1 MIDVKSLPKEDSDE
15 PNNYL
20 SDEPINLDSNQFA
33 IHKVISE
40 AIYSE
45 IFRKHPSSNH
55 RIALIGDWGTGKS
68 TIISFLENQIYITQ
82 NTVCYFSYDLWSHSG
97 DFLRR
102 NFLKELYLCI
112 DNKLGINQKN
122 DQRWINLKSR
132 IFSSSN
138 TTLSIE
144 KNDFS
149 PFFSIVTLLC
159 LSYATFSCI
168 LNAIGALPCCSD
180 YLRQFIPLTTLLLT
194 LIAVTHFYFICIKND
209 SIGSDFI
216 DNIIHSLVSSA
227 TSKPD
232 VKTTKVTQSDFLG
245 SISYEQYLIELL
257 ELSKTFLGNSFK
269 LIVVLD
275 NLDRLSEQNINDA
288 WNSIQIFANQMD
300 RHSNKRIESWLIL
313 PISNKTIKSI
323 DSDQDY
329 IDGKLSKL
337 FTIRYEIL
345 VPIRSEWK
353 SSILDN
359 ISKAFPNAEPQT
371 SQYLFS
377 VLNSINLVSSS
388 RRPRENKL
396 LINEIVSLSRLHP
409 KLSLESI
416 AVYLWHKFNYEN
428 ICNDKPKTFAE
439 YIAIVINE
447 NTIFESLLTP
457 PENSF
462 KNEDLLMITF
472 GLSNE
477 KQVEEAMLFT
487 LLFNDEWVKNLDI
500 NYQLSIMPAFFESLI
515 NVMNSD
521 FSFEKYDNEKFI
533 TLINRIFIPELDVPD
548 NESIRNNLAQIFL
561 NYLANYNW
569 SLIQNGG
576 SAAGSILKRNL
587 SSKSI
592 SISLEKVQIDLHGF
606 DDEISPY
613 KKLQLETQILEIN
626 SFVELLDCNVFDLK
640 ECIPVL
646 FTTKAALFEFFST
659 IADLKIC
666 DNVLQLFNFPHDS
679 DFSDR
684 IQLGR
689 MLIEKTPS
697 TNNIKI
703 LKKIGRSSILNPI
716 FPVNEKNFYPKL
728 YKDYSINNK
737 TELTTLFMELWI
749 ICNLNKL
756 DVNNYLSEN
765 LTVSFDYMLDD
776 NNPYHLASAIAYHI
790 QPLLEV
796 NREHSTLNLD
806 DFDQELLE
814 KAICF
819 YLFGQEDFYIEE
831 KTDPLNLRFESIFSP
846 SITGEQPSEIS
857 NGCAEI
863 ILNKKELLQ
872 HAPIVNLYTWLKNKS
887 IQEIEFFSE
896 NISKAFEPEQIAD
909 NQFNLKLSPI
919 YNNYIDRNALDLE
932 WIKKGVELVDE
943 KIWKIELFLS
953 DTASS
958 ITTLVASLHSSNI
971 DLSNLENAFNSL
983 AANSDDNSW
992 CIYIKR
998 LHEMGILFSLSEPTK
1013 RNISNRMFDLFDLH
1027 KWKIS
1032 FAKLNDSLL
1041 KLNWIN
1047 YLTEDQLYHVMLE
1060 LIKSRTIRSSKWLYN
1075 ALYQSNNIGNIK
1087 IAVKK
1092 YSKPLKENLKKVV
1105 NSDPKDLSHYNKLI
1119 YDLLFG

>member
-1 MIDVKSLPKEDSDE
+1 MIDVESLPKENPGE

-20 SDEPINLDSNQFA
+20 SDEPINQDSNQFA
-33 IHKVISE
+33 IHKVISD

-68 TIISFLENQIYITQ
+68 TIVSFLANKIDINQ
-82 NTVCYFSYDLWSHSG
+82 NSVCYFSYDLWSHSG
-97 DFLRR
+97 DLLRR

-112 DNKLGINQKN
+112 DNKLDINQKN

-209 SIGSDFI
+209 SIGPDFI

-300 RHSNKRIESWLIL
+300 RYSNERIESWLIL

-337 FTIRYEIL
+337 FTIRYEIP

-428 ICNDKPKTFAE
+428 IFNDKPKTFAE

-462 KNEDLLMITF
+462 KNEDLLMIAF

-477 KQVEEAMLFT
+477 KQAEEAMLFT

-521 FSFEKYDNEKFI
+521 FSFEKYGNEKFI
-533 TLINRIFIPELDVPD
+533 TLINRIFIPKLDIPN

-561 NYLANYNW
+561 NYLAHYNW

-587 SSKSI
+587 SFKSI
-592 SISLEKVQIDLHGF
+592 SIALKKVQIDLQGF
-606 DDEISPY
+606 DDEIPPY
-613 KKLQLETQILEIN
+613 KKSQLETQILEIN
-626 SFVELLDCNVFDLK
+626 SFIELLDYNIFDQK

-646 FTTKAALFEFFST
+646 LTTKAALFEFFST

-666 DNVLQLFNFPHDS
+666 DNVLQLFIFPGDS
-679 DFSDR
+679 NLSTGILLR
-684 IQLGR
+684 E

-697 TNNIKI
+697 TNDIRI
-703 LKKIGRSSILNPI
+703 LKKIGSSSLLKPI
-716 FPVNEKNFYPKL
+716 TAVNEEKIYPLLCDNYLMNSMDLTSFY
-728 YKDYSINNK
+728 
-737 TELTTLFMELWI
+737 MELWT
-749 ICNLNKL
+749 ICNLNELKI
-756 DVNNYLSEN
+756 NNYLSKD
-765 LTVSFDYMLDD
+765 LTISFDHMLNDK
-776 NNPYHLASAIAYHI
+776 NPYHLSSAIAYHI

-831 KTDPLNLRFESIFSP
+831 KTDPLKLRFESIFSP

-887 IQEIEFFSE
+887 IQEIEIFSE
-896 NISKAFEPEQIAD
+896 NISKAFESEQIA
-909 NQFNLKLSPI
+909 NIQFDLKLSPI

-932 WIKKGVELVDE
+932 WIKSGVELVDE
-943 KIWKIELFLS
+943 KIWKTELFLS

-958 ITTLVASLHSSNI
+958 VTTLMASLQSSNI
-971 DLSNLENAFNSL
+971 NLPNLENAFNSL
-983 AANSDDNSW
+983 AANSDDSSW

-1013 RNISNRMFDLFDLH
+1013 RNLYNRMFNLFKSH
-1027 KWKIS
+1027 EWKVV
-1032 FAKLNDSLL
+1032 FAQLADSLL
-1041 KLNWIN
+1041 ELSWID
-1047 YLTEDQLYHVMLE
+1047 YLTEKQLFLVMLE
-1060 LIKSRTIRSSKWLYN
+1060 LIRSRTIRSSKWLYN
-1075 ALYQSNNIGNIK
+1075 ALYQSNNIDNIK

-1105 NSDPKDLSHYNKLI
+1105 ASDPKDLSHYNKSI
-1119 YDLLFG
+1119 YDLLFS

>member
-1 MIDVKSLPKEDSDE
+1 MKSLPKEDPGE

-33 IHKVISE
+33 IHKVISD

-45 IFRKHPSSNH
+45 IFSNHPSSNH

-68 TIISFLENQIYITQ
+68 TIISFLENKIYINQ
-82 NTVCYFSYDLWSHSG
+82 NSVCYFSYDLWSHSG
-97 DFLRR
+97 DLLRR

-112 DNKLGINQKN
+112 DNKLDINQKN
-122 DQRWINLKSR
+122 DQRWTDLKSR
-132 IFSSSN
+132 IFSSSD
-138 TTLSIE
+138 TILSIE

-149 PFFSIVTLLC
+149 PFFIIITLIC
-159 LSYATFSCI
+159 FSYATLSCI
-168 LNAIGALPCCSD
+168 LNAIGALPGFND
-180 YLRQFIPLTTLLLT
+180 YSRQFIPFITLFFT
-194 LIAVTHFYFICIKND
+194 SIAAIHYYFIYIK
-209 SIGSDFI
+209 SSSKPSDFKN
-216 DNIIHSLVSSA
+216 NIIHDLICSA
-227 TSKPD
+227 ANKPD
-232 VKTTKVTQSDFLG
+232 AKTTKVIQSDFLG

-275 NLDRLSEQNINDA
+275 NLDRLPEQNINDA

-337 FTIRYEIL
+337 FTIRYEIP

-428 ICNDKPKTFAE
+428 IFNDKPKTFAE
-439 YIAIVINE
+439 YVAIAINE

-457 PENSF
+457 PKNSF

-477 KQVEEAMLFT
+477 KQAEEAMLFT

-521 FSFEKYDNEKFI
+521 FSFEKYGNEKFI
-533 TLINRIFIPELDVPD
+533 TLINRIFIPKLDIPD
-548 NESIRNNLAQIFL
+548 NESIRNNLAQFFL
-561 NYLANYNW
+561 NYLAHYNW

-587 SSKSI
+587 SFKSI
-592 SISLEKVQIDLHGF
+592 SIALKKVQIDLQGF
-606 DDEISPY
+606 DDEIPPY
-613 KKLQLETQILEIN
+613 KKSQLETQILEIN
-626 SFVELLDCNVFDLK
+626 SFIELLDCNIFDLK

-646 FTTKAALFEFFST
+646 LTTKAALFEFFST

-666 DNVLQLFNFPHDS
+666 DNVLQLFNFPGDS
-679 DFSDR
+679 SLSTG
-684 IQLGR
+684 ILLGE

-703 LKKIGRSSILNPI
+703 LKKIGRSSILKPI
-716 FPVNEKNFYPKL
+716 FTVNGKTFYPEL
-728 YKDYSINNK
+728 DRECSINNNM
-737 TELTTLFMELWI
+737 ELTTLFMELWT
-749 ICNLNKL
+749 ICNLNEL

-776 NNPYHLASAIAYHI
+776 NNPYHLASAIAYNI
-790 QPLLEV
+790 QPFLKV
-796 NREHSTLNLD
+796 NREYSTLNLN
-806 DFDQELLE
+806 DFNKELLE

-819 YLFGQEDFYIEE
+819 YLFGQENFQITKET
-831 KTDPLNLRFESIFSP
+831 KPLQARFASIFSP
-846 SITGEQPSEIS
+846 SITYEQPSEIS
-857 NGCAEI
+857 DGCAEI

-872 HAPIVNLYTWLKNKS
+872 HVQPNCLYSWLENKS
-887 IQEIEFFSE
+887 IREIEFFSE
-896 NISKAFEPEQIAD
+896 NISKAFESEQMASI
-909 NQFNLKLSPI
+909 QFDLKLSPI

-932 WIKKGVELVDE
+932 WIKRGVELVDE

-958 ITTLVASLHSSNI
+958 ITTLLTSLQSSNI

-983 AANSDDNSW
+983 AANSDDSSW
-992 CIYIKR
+992 CTYIKR

-1047 YLTEDQLYHVMLE
+1047 YLTEDQLYYVMLE

-1075 ALYQSNNIGNIK
+1075 ALYQSNNIDNIK

-1092 YSKPLKENLKKVV
+1092 YSKPLKENLKKAV
-1105 NSDPKDLSHYNKLI
+1105 NSDPKDLSHYNKSI
-1119 YDLLFG
+1119 YDLLFS

>member
-1 MIDVKSLPKEDSDE
+1 MIDVKSLPKEEPDE

-20 SDEPINLDSNQFA
+20 SDEPVNLDSNQFA
-33 IHKVISE
+33 IHKIISE

-45 IFRKHPSSNH
+45 IFREHPSSNH

-68 TIISFLENQIYITQ
+68 TIISFLENQIYTNQ
-82 NTVCYFSYDLWSHSG
+82 NSVCYFSYDLWSHSG
-97 DFLRR
+97 DLLRR

-112 DNKLGINQKN
+112 DNKLDINQKN

-144 KNDFS
+144 RNDFS
-149 PFFSIVTLLC
+149 PFFSIITLLC
-159 LSYATFSCI
+159 FSYATFSCI

-194 LIAVTHFYFICIKND
+194 LIATYLYYIYIKNN
-209 SIGSDFI
+209 STSSDFI

-227 TSKPD
+227 TKNPD

-257 ELSKTFLGNSFK
+257 ELSKTFLGNNFK

-275 NLDRLSEQNINDA
+275 NLDRLSKQNTNDA
-288 WNSIQIFANQMD
+288 WSSIQIFANQMD
-300 RHSNKRIESWLIL
+300 RYSNKRIESWLIL

-323 DSDQDY
+323 DPDQDY
-329 IDGKLSKL
+329 IDGRLSKL
-337 FTIRYEIL
+337 FTIRYEIP

-353 SSILDN
+353 SSILEN
-359 ISKAFPNAEPQT
+359 INKAFPNAETQT

-377 VLNSINLVSSS
+377 VLNSINIVSSS

-396 LINEIVSLSRLHP
+396 LINEIVSLSRLYP

-428 ICNDKPKTFAE
+428 IFNDKSKTFAE

-447 NTIFESLLTP
+447 NTIFASLLTP

-477 KQVEEAMLFT
+477 RQAEEAMLFT

-521 FSFEKYDNEKFI
+521 FSFEQYGNEKFI
-533 TLINRIFIPELDVPD
+533 SLINRIFIPKLDVPD
-548 NESIRNNLAQIFL
+548 NESIRNNLAQFFL

-592 SISLEKVQIDLHGF
+592 SISLEKVQIDLGSF
-606 DDEISPY
+606 VDEVPPY

-646 FTTKAALFEFFST
+646 LTTKAALFEFFST
-659 IADLKIC
+659 IADLEIC
-666 DNVLQLFNFPHDS
+666 DNVLQLFNFPGDS
-679 DFSDR
+679 NLSAG
-684 IQLGR
+684 ILLGE

-697 TNNIKI
+697 ANDIRI
-703 LKKIGRSSILNPI
+703 LKKIGSSSILKPI
-716 FPVNEKNFYPKL
+716 ITVNERKIYPVL
-728 YKDYSINNK
+728 YNNYSINRMD
-737 TELTTLFMELWI
+737 LTSLYMELWT

-756 DVNNYLSEN
+756 DVNNYLSKD
-765 LTVSFDYMLDD
+765 LTISFDHMLID
-776 NNPYHLASAIAYHI
+776 NNPYHLASAIAYNI
-790 QPLLEV
+790 QPFLEV
-796 NREHSTLNLD
+796 NREYSALNLN
-806 DFDQELLE
+806 DFNEELLE

-896 NISKAFEPEQIAD
+896 NISKAFESEQIASI
-909 NQFNLKLSPI
+909 QFDLKLSPI

-932 WIKKGVELVDE
+932 WIKSGVELVDE
-943 KIWKIELFLS
+943 KIWKTELFLS

-958 ITTLVASLHSSNI
+958 VTTLMASLQSSNI
-971 DLSNLENAFNSL
+971 NLPNLENAFNSL
-983 AANSDDNSW
+983 AANSDDSSW

-998 LHEMGILFSLSEPTK
+998 LHEIGILFSLSEPTK
-1013 RNISNRMFDLFDLH
+1013 RNLYNRMFNLFKSH
-1027 KWKIS
+1027 EWKVV
-1032 FAKLNDSLL
+1032 FAQLADSLL
-1041 KLNWIN
+1041 ELSWID
-1047 YLTEDQLYHVMLE
+1047 YLTEKQLFLVMLE
-1060 LIKSRTIRSSKWLYN
+1060 LIRSRTIRSSKWLYN
-1075 ALYQSNNIGNIK
+1075 ALSQSNNIDNIT

-1092 YSKPLKENLKKVV
+1092 SSKPLKENLKKVV
-1105 NSDPKDLSHYNKLI
+1105 NSDPKDLSHYNKSI
-1119 YDLLFG
+1119 YDLLFS

>member
-1 MIDVKSLPKEDSDE
+1 MIDVKSLPKEDPGE

-68 TIISFLENQIYITQ
+68 TIISFLENQIYINQ
-82 NTVCYFSYDLWSHSG
+82 KSVCYFSYDLWSHSG
-97 DFLRR
+97 DLLRR

-112 DNKLGINQKN
+112 DNKLDINQKN
-122 DQRWINLKSR
+122 DQDWKNLKSK

-144 KNDFS
+144 KNDFP
-149 PFFSIVTLLC
+149 PFFSIITLLC
-159 LSYATFSCI
+159 FSYATFSCI
-168 LNAIGALPCCSD
+168 LNAIGALPCCND
-180 YLRQFIPLTTLLLT
+180 YFRQIIPLITLFLT
-194 LIAVTHFYFICIKND
+194 SITATHFYYIYKKTN
-209 SIGSDFI
+209 SISSDFI
-216 DNIIHSLVSSA
+216 NNIIHSLVSSA
-227 TSKPD
+227 TNKPD
-232 VKTTKVTQSDFLG
+232 VTTTKVTQSDFLG

-257 ELSKTFLGNSFK
+257 ELSKTFLGNNFK

-275 NLDRLSEQNINDA
+275 NLDRLSRQNINDA

-300 RHSNKRIESWLIL
+300 KYSNKRIESWLIL

-323 DSDQDY
+323 DPDQDY
-329 IDGKLSKL
+329 IDGRLSKL
-337 FTIRYEIL
+337 FTIRYEIP

-353 SSILDN
+353 SSILEN

-428 ICNDKPKTFAE
+428 IFDDKSKTFAE
-439 YIAIVINE
+439 YIAMTINE
-447 NTIFESLLTP
+447 NTTFASLLTP

-472 GLSNE
+472 GLSNG
-477 KQVEEAMLFT
+477 KQAEEAMLFT
-487 LLFNDEWVKNLDI
+487 LLFNDEWVKNLNI

-521 FSFEKYDNEKFI
+521 FNFEKYGNEKFI
-533 TLINRIFIPELDVPD
+533 TLINRIFVPKLDIPD
-548 NESIRNNLAQIFL
+548 NESIRNNLAQFFL

-569 SLIQNGG
+569 SMIQNGG
-576 SAAGSILKRNL
+576 SAAGCILKRNL

-592 SISLEKVQIDLHGF
+592 SISLEKVQIDLRGF
-606 DDEISPY
+606 DGEVPPY
-613 KKLQLETQILEIN
+613 KKLQLETQILEIS

-646 FTTKAALFEFFST
+646 LTTKAALFEFFST
-659 IADLKIC
+659 IADLEIC
-666 DNVLQLFNFPHDS
+666 ESILKLFNFPGDS
-679 DFSDR
+679 NLSAG
-684 IQLGR
+684 ILLGE

-697 TNNIKI
+697 TNDIRI
-703 LKKIGRSSILNPI
+703 LKKIGCSSILKPI
-716 FPVNEKNFYPKL
+716 TTVYGKKVYPEL
-728 YKDYSINNK
+728 YNNYSINNM
-737 TELTTLFMELWI
+737 ELTTLFMELWI

-776 NNPYHLASAIAYHI
+776 NNPYHLASAIAYNI
-790 QPLLEV
+790 QPLLKV
-796 NREHSTLNLD
+796 NREYSALNLN
-806 DFDQELLE
+806 DFNKEFLE
-814 KAICF
+814 EAICF
-819 YLFGQEDFYIEE
+819 YLFGQENFQITKET
-831 KTDPLNLRFESIFSP
+831 KPLQARFASIFSP
-846 SITGEQPSEIS
+846 SIIDEQPSEIS

-872 HAPIVNLYTWLKNKS
+872 HVPLNCLYSWLESKS
-887 IQEIEFFSE
+887 IREIEFFSE
-896 NISKAFEPEQIAD
+896 NISNAFESEQIASI
-909 NQFNLKLSPI
+909 QFDLKLSPI

-932 WIKKGVELVDE
+932 WIKRGVELVDE

-958 ITTLVASLHSSNI
+958 VTTLMASLQSSNI

-983 AANSDDNSW
+983 AANSDDSSW

-998 LHEMGILFSLSEPTK
+998 LHEMGILFSLSKPTK

-1032 FAKLNDSLL
+1032 FAQLNDSLL

-1047 YLTEDQLYHVMLE
+1047 YLTEDQLHCVMLE

-1075 ALYQSNNIGNIK
+1075 ALYQSNNIDNIK
-1087 IAVKK
+1087 IVAKK
-1092 YSKPLKENLKKVV
+1092 YSKPLKENLKKVLK
-1105 NSDPKDLSHYNKLI
+1105 SDPKDLSHYNRSI
-1119 YDLLFG
+1119 YVLLFS

>member
-1 MIDVKSLPKEDSDE
+1 MKSLPKENPGE

-20 SDEPINLDSNQFA
+20 SDEPINQDSNQFA
-33 IHKVISE
+33 IHKVISD

-68 TIISFLENQIYITQ
+68 TIVSFLEDKIYI
-82 NTVCYFSYDLWSHSG
+82 NHNSVCYFSYDLWSHSG
-97 DFLRR
+97 DLLRR

-112 DNKLGINQKN
+112 DNKLDINQKN
-122 DQRWINLKSR
+122 DQRWIDLKSR
-132 IFSSSN
+132 IFSSSD
-138 TTLSIE
+138 TILSIE

-149 PFFSIVTLLC
+149 PFFIIITLIC
-159 LSYATFSCI
+159 FSYATLSCI
-168 LNAIGALPCCSD
+168 LNAIGALPGFND
-180 YLRQFIPLTTLLLT
+180 YSRQFIPFITLFVT
-194 LIAVTHFYFICIKND
+194 SIAAIHFCFIYIKN
-209 SIGSDFI
+209 SSKPSDFKT
-216 DNIIHSLVSSA
+216 NIIHDLICSA
-227 TSKPD
+227 ANKPD

-288 WNSIQIFANQMD
+288 WSSIQIFANQMD
-300 RHSNKRIESWLIL
+300 RYSNERIESWLIL

-337 FTIRYEIL
+337 FTIRYEIP

-428 ICNDKPKTFAE
+428 IPDKKSKTFAE
-439 YIAIVINE
+439 YIAMTINE
-447 NTIFESLLTP
+447 NTTFASLLTP

-462 KNEDLLMITF
+462 KNEDLLIITF
-472 GLSNE
+472 GLSNK
-477 KQVEEAMLFT
+477 KQAEEAMLFT

-521 FSFEKYDNEKFI
+521 FNFQKYGNEKFI
-533 TLINRIFIPELDVPD
+533 TLINRIFIPKLDIPD
-548 NESIRNNLAQIFL
+548 NESIRNNLAQFFL
-561 NYLANYNW
+561 NYLAHYNW

-587 SSKSI
+587 SFKSI
-592 SISLEKVQIDLHGF
+592 SISLEKVQIDLGSF
-606 DDEISPY
+606 VDEIPPY

-646 FTTKAALFEFFST
+646 LTTKAALFEFFST
-659 IADLKIC
+659 IADLEIC
-666 DNVLQLFNFPHDS
+666 DNVLQLFNFPGDS
-679 DFSDR
+679 NLSAG
-684 IQLGR
+684 ILLGE

-697 TNNIKI
+697 SNDIRI
-703 LKKIGRSSILNPI
+703 LKKIGCSSILKPI
-716 FPVNEKNFYPKL
+716 NAVNGENSYQVLCDNYLMNSMDLTSL
-728 YKDYSINNK
+728 Y
-737 TELTTLFMELWI
+737 MELWT

-756 DVNNYLSEN
+756 DELDINNYLSKD
-765 LTVSFDYMLDD
+765 LTISFDHMLID
-776 NNPYHLASAIAYHI
+776 NNPYHLASAIAYNI
-790 QPLLEV
+790 QPFLEV
-796 NREHSTLNLD
+796 NREYSALNLN
-806 DFDQELLE
+806 DFNEELLE

-896 NISKAFEPEQIAD
+896 NISKAFESEQITSI
-909 NQFNLKLSPI
+909 QFDLKLSPI

-932 WIKKGVELVDE
+932 WIKSGVELVDE
-943 KIWKIELFLS
+943 KIWKTELFLS

-958 ITTLVASLHSSNI
+958 VTTLMASLQSSNI
-971 DLSNLENAFNSL
+971 NLPNLENAFNSL
-983 AANSDDNSW
+983 AANSDDSSW

-1013 RNISNRMFDLFDLH
+1013 RNLYNRMFNLFKSH
-1027 KWKIS
+1027 EWKVV
-1032 FAKLNDSLL
+1032 FAQLADSLL
-1041 KLNWIN
+1041 ELSWID
-1047 YLTEDQLYHVMLE
+1047 YLTEKQLFLVMLE
-1060 LIKSRTIRSSKWLYN
+1060 LIRSRTIRSSKWLYN
-1075 ALYQSNNIGNIK
+1075 ALSQSNNIDNIT

-1105 NSDPKDLSHYNKLI
+1105 NSDPKDLSHYNKSI
-1119 YDLLFG
+1119 YDLLFS

>member
-1 MIDVKSLPKEDSDE
+1 MIDVKSLPKEDPDE

-33 IHKVISE
+33 IHKVISD

-68 TIISFLENQIYITQ
+68 TIISFLENQIYSNQ
-82 NTVCYFSYDLWSHSG
+82 NSVCYFSYDLWSHSG
-97 DFLRR
+97 DLLRR

-112 DNKLGINQKN
+112 DNKLGNSQKN

-300 RHSNKRIESWLIL
+300 RHSSKRIESWLIL

-337 FTIRYEIL
+337 FTIRYEIP

-377 VLNSINLVSSS
+377 ILNSINLVSSS

-428 ICNDKPKTFAE
+428 IFNDKPKTFAE
-439 YIAIVINE
+439 YIAIAINE

-477 KQVEEAMLFT
+477 KQAEEAMLFT

-515 NVMNSD
+515 NVMNSN
-521 FSFEKYDNEKFI
+521 FSFEKYGNKKFI
-533 TLINRIFIPELDVPD
+533 TLINRIFIPKLDIPD
-548 NESIRNNLAQIFL
+548 NESIRNNLAQFFL
-561 NYLANYNW
+561 NYLAHYNW

-587 SSKSI
+587 SFKSI
-592 SISLEKVQIDLHGF
+592 SIALKKVQIDLQGF

-613 KKLQLETQILEIN
+613 KKSQLETQILEIN
-626 SFVELLDCNVFDLK
+626 SFIELLDCNIFDLK

-646 FTTKAALFEFFST
+646 LTTKAALFEFFST

-666 DNVLQLFNFPHDS
+666 DNVLQLFNFPGDS
-679 DFSDR
+679 SLSTG
-684 IQLGR
+684 ILLGE

-697 TNNIKI
+697 TNDIRI
-703 LKKIGRSSILNPI
+703 SKKISSSSILKPI
-716 FPVNEKNFYPKL
+716 FTVNGKTFYPEL
-728 YKDYSINNK
+728 DRECSINDNM
-737 TELTTLFMELWI
+737 ELTTLFMELWT
-749 ICNLNKL
+749 ICNLNEL
-756 DVNNYLSEN
+756 NINNYLSKN
-765 LTVSFDYMLDD
+765 LTISFDHMLND
-776 NNPYHLASAIAYHI
+776 NNPYYLSSAIAYNI

-796 NREHSTLNLD
+796 NRVYSTLNLD

-819 YLFGQEDFYIEE
+819 YLFGRENFYIEK
-831 KTDPLNLRFESIFSP
+831 KTNPLELRFESIFSP
-846 SITGEQPSEIS
+846 SIVGEQPSEIS

-863 ILNKKELLQ
+863 IINKKELLQ

-887 IQEIEFFSE
+887 IQEIELFSE
-896 NISKAFEPEQIAD
+896 NISNAFESEQIA
-909 NQFNLKLSPI
+909 NIQFDLKLSPI
-919 YNNYIDRNALDLE
+919 YNNYIDRNVLDLE
-932 WIKKGVELVDE
+932 WIKRGVELVDE
-943 KIWKIELFLS
+943 KTWKIEFFLS

-958 ITTLVASLHSSNI
+958 VTKLMASIQSSNI
-971 DLSNLENAFNSL
+971 VLPKLENAFNSL
-983 AANSDDNSW
+983 AANSDDSSW
-992 CIYIKR
+992 CIYINR
-998 LHEMGILFSLSEPTK
+998 LQEMRILFSLSEPTK
-1013 RNISNRMFDLFDLH
+1013 RNIYNRMFNLFKSH
-1027 KWKIS
+1027 EWKIV
-1032 FAKLNDSLL
+1032 FAQLADSLL
-1041 KLNWIN
+1041 ELNWIDF
-1047 YLTEDQLYHVMLE
+1047 LTEKQLFLVMLE
-1060 LIKSRTIRSSKWLYN
+1060 LIKSRSIRSSKWLNN
-1075 ALYQSNNIGNIK
+1075 ALYQSANIDNIK
-1087 IAVKK
+1087 IVTKK
-1092 YSKPLKENLKKVV
+1092 YSKPLKENLKKVLK
-1105 NSDPKDLSHYNKLI
+1105 SDPKDLSQYNKSI
-1119 YDLLFG
+1119 YALLFS

>member
-1 MIDVKSLPKEDSDE
+1 MIDVKSLPKEDPGE

-68 TIISFLENQIYITQ
+68 TIISFLENQIYINQ
-82 NTVCYFSYDLWSHSG
+82 NSVCYFSYDLWSHSG
-97 DFLRR
+97 DLLRR

-112 DNKLGINQKN
+112 DNKLDNNQKN
-122 DQRWINLKSR
+122 DQRWIDLKSR
-132 IFSSSN
+132 IFSSSD
-138 TTLSIE
+138 TILSIE

-149 PFFSIVTLLC
+149 PFFIIITLIC
-159 LSYATFSCI
+159 FSYATSSCI
-168 LNAIGALPCCSD
+168 LNAIGALPGFND
-180 YLRQFIPLTTLLLT
+180 YSRQFIPFITLFLTS
-194 LIAVTHFYFICIKND
+194 IAAIHFYFIYIK
-209 SIGSDFI
+209 SSSKPSDFKN
-216 DNIIHSLVSSA
+216 NIIHDLICSA
-227 TSKPD
+227 ANKPD
-232 VKTTKVTQSDFLG
+232 AKTTKVIQSDFLG

-257 ELSKTFLGNSFK
+257 ELSKTFLGNNFK

-275 NLDRLSEQNINDA
+275 NLDRLSKQNINDA

-300 RHSNKRIESWLIL
+300 RYSDKRIESWLIL

-337 FTIRYEIL
+337 FTIRYEIP

-353 SSILDN
+353 SSILEN

-428 ICNDKPKTFAE
+428 IFDDKSKTFTE
-439 YIAIVINE
+439 YIAMTINE
-447 NTIFESLLTP
+447 NATFASLLTP

-462 KNEDLLMITF
+462 KNENLLMITF

-477 KQVEEAMLFT
+477 KQAEEAMLFT

-521 FSFEKYDNEKFI
+521 FNFDKYGNEKFI
-533 TLINRIFIPELDVPD
+533 TLINKIFVPELNIPD

-569 SLIQNGG
+569 SMIQNGG
-576 SAAGSILKRNL
+576 NAAGCILKRNL

-592 SISLEKVQIDLHGF
+592 STSLEKVKIDLRGF
-606 DDEISPY
+606 DNEVPPY

-646 FTTKAALFEFFST
+646 LTTKAALFEFFST
-659 IADLKIC
+659 IANLDIC
-666 DNVLQLFNFPHDS
+666 DNVLHLFNFPADS
-679 DFSDR
+679 NLSTG
-684 IQLGR
+684 ILLGE

-697 TNNIKI
+697 TNDISI
-703 LKKIGRSSILNPI
+703 LKKIGSSSILKPI
-716 FPVNEKNFYPKL
+716 TAVNGKNFYQEL
-728 YKDYSINNK
+728 CNNYSINSMD
-737 TELTTLFMELWI
+737 LTSLYMELWT

-756 DVNNYLSEN
+756 DINSYLSKN
-765 LTVSFDYMLDD
+765 LTVSFDYMLND
-776 NNPYHLASAIAYHI
+776 NNPYHLSSAIAYNI

-796 NREHSTLNLD
+796 NREYSTLNLD
-806 DFDQELLE
+806 DFNQELLE

-819 YLFGQEDFYIEE
+819 YLFGQENFYIEE
-831 KTDPLNLRFESIFSP
+831 KTDPLQLRFESIFSP

-872 HAPIVNLYTWLKNKS
+872 HAPIDNLYTWLKNKS
-887 IQEIEFFSE
+887 IQEIELFSE
-896 NISKAFEPEQIAD
+896 NISKAFESKQITSI
-909 NQFNLKLSPI
+909 QFDLKLSPI
-919 YNNYIDRNALDLE
+919 YNNYINRNALDLE
-932 WIKKGVELVDE
+932 WIKRGVELVDE
-943 KIWKIELFLS
+943 EIWKIEFFLS
-953 DTASS
+953 DSTSS
-958 ITTLVASLHSSNI
+958 VTTLMTSLQSSSI

-983 AANSDDNSW
+983 AANSDDSSW

-998 LHEMGILFSLSEPTK
+998 LYEMGILFSLSESTK

-1032 FAKLNDSLL
+1032 FAQLNDSLL

-1047 YLTEDQLYHVMLE
+1047 YLTEDQLHRVMLE
-1060 LIKSRTIRSSKWLYN
+1060 LIKSRTIRSSKWLYT
-1075 ALYQSNNIGNIK
+1075 ALNQSNNIDNIK

-1092 YSKPLKENLKKVV
+1092 YSKLLKENLKKAV
-1105 NSDPKDLSHYNKLI
+1105 NSDPKDLSHYNKSI
-1119 YDLLFG
+1119 YDLLFS

>member
-1 MIDVKSLPKEDSDE
+1 MKSLPKEEPGE

-33 IHKVISE
+33 IHKIISE

-45 IFRKHPSSNH
+45 IFREHPSSNH

-68 TIISFLENQIYITQ
+68 TIISFLENQIYTNQ
-82 NTVCYFSYDLWSHSG
+82 NSVCYFSYDLWSHSG
-97 DFLRR
+97 DLLRR

-112 DNKLGINQKN
+112 DNKLDINQKN

-149 PFFSIVTLLC
+149 PFFSIITLLC
-159 LSYATFSCI
+159 FSYATFSCI

-180 YLRQFIPLTTLLLT
+180 YCRQFIPLITLLLT
-194 LIAVTHFYFICIKND
+194 LIATYFYYIYIKNN
-209 SIGSDFI
+209 SISSDFI

-227 TSKPD
+227 TNNPD

-257 ELSKTFLGNSFK
+257 ELSKTFLGNNFK

-275 NLDRLSEQNINDA
+275 NLDRLSKQNTNDA
-288 WNSIQIFANQMD
+288 WSSIQIFANQMD
-300 RHSNKRIESWLIL
+300 RYSDKRIESWLIL

-323 DSDQDY
+323 DPDQDY
-329 IDGKLSKL
+329 IDGRLSKL
-337 FTIRYEIL
+337 FTIRYEIP

-353 SSILDN
+353 SSILEN

-428 ICNDKPKTFAE
+428 IFNGKSKTFAE

-447 NTIFESLLTP
+447 NTIFASLLTP

-477 KQVEEAMLFT
+477 TQAEEAMLFT

-521 FSFEKYDNEKFI
+521 FSFEQYGNEKFI

-548 NESIRNNLAQIFL
+548 NESIRNNLAQFFL

-576 SAAGSILKRNL
+576 RAAGSILKRNL

-606 DDEISPY
+606 DDEIPPY

-626 SFVELLDCNVFDLK
+626 SFTELIDCNVFDLK

-646 FTTKAALFEFFST
+646 LTTAAALFEFFTT

-666 DNVLQLFNFPHDS
+666 DNILQLFKFSHDS
-679 DFSDR
+679 NLSTG
-684 IQLGR
+684 ILLGE

-697 TNNIKI
+697 TNAIKI
-703 LKKIGRSSILNPI
+703 LKKIGRSSILKPI
-716 FPVNEKNFYPKL
+716 FTVNGKKFYPEL
-728 YKDYSINNK
+728 YKDYSIN
-737 TELTTLFMELWI
+737 TMELTTLFMELWI
-749 ICNLNKL
+749 ICNLNEL
-756 DVNNYLSEN
+756 DVSNYLSEN
-765 LTVSFDYMLDD
+765 LTLSFDYILND
-776 NNPYHLASAIAYHI
+776 NNPYHLASAIAYNI
-790 QPLLEV
+790 QPLLKV
-796 NREHSTLNLD
+796 NREYSALNLN
-806 DFDQELLE
+806 DFNKELLE

-819 YLFGQEDFYIEE
+819 YLFGQENFQIAKET
-831 KTDPLNLRFESIFSP
+831 KPLHGRFASIFSP
-846 SITGEQPSEIS
+846 LIIDEQPSEIS
-857 NGCAEI
+857 DGCAEI
-863 ILNKKELLQ
+863 ILNKIELLQ
-872 HAPIVNLYTWLKNKS
+872 HAPIICLYSWLENKS

-896 NISKAFEPEQIAD
+896 NISKAFESEQIASI
-909 NQFNLKLSPI
+909 QFDLKLSPI

-932 WIKKGVELVDE
+932 WVKSGVELVDE
-943 KIWKIELFLS
+943 KIWKTELFLS

-958 ITTLVASLHSSNI
+958 ITTLMASLQSSNI
-971 DLSNLENAFNSL
+971 NLPNLENAFNSL
-983 AANSDDNSW
+983 AANSDDSSW

-1013 RNISNRMFDLFDLH
+1013 RNLYNRMFNLFKSH
-1027 KWKIS
+1027 EWKVV
-1032 FAKLNDSLL
+1032 FAQLADSLL
-1041 KLNWIN
+1041 ELSWID
-1047 YLTEDQLYHVMLE
+1047 YLTEKQLFLVMLE
-1060 LIKSRTIRSSKWLYN
+1060 LIRSRSIRSSKWLN
-1075 ALYQSNNIGNIK
+1075 SALYQSTNIDNIK
-1087 IAVKK
+1087 IIAKK
-1092 YSKPLKENLKKVV
+1092 YSKPLKENLKKVLK
-1105 NSDPKDLSHYNKLI
+1105 SDPKDLSHYNMSL
-1119 YDLLFG
+1119 YVLLFS

>member
-1 MIDVKSLPKEDSDE
+1 MKSLPKEEPDE

-33 IHKVISE
+33 IHKVISD

-68 TIISFLENQIYITQ
+68 TIVSFLENKIYINQ
-82 NTVCYFSYDLWSHSG
+82 NSVCYFSYDLWSHSG
-97 DFLRR
+97 DLLRR

-112 DNKLGINQKN
+112 NNKLDINQKN

-149 PFFSIVTLLC
+149 PFFSIITLLC

-168 LNAIGALPCCSD
+168 LNAIGALPWCSD
-180 YLRQFIPLTTLLLT
+180 YLRQFIPLITLFLT
-194 LIAVTHFYFICIKND
+194 LIAATRFYYIYIKND
-209 SIGSDFI
+209 SIESDSI
-216 DNIIHSLVSSA
+216 YNLMHSLVSSA

-300 RHSNKRIESWLIL
+300 RYSNERIESWLIL

-337 FTIRYEIL
+337 FTIRYEIP

-428 ICNDKPKTFAE
+428 IPDKKSKTFAE
-439 YIAIVINE
+439 YIAITINE
-447 NTIFESLLTP
+447 NTTFASLLTP

-477 KQVEEAMLFT
+477 KQAEEAMLYT
-487 LLFNDEWVKNLDI
+487 LLLNDEWVKNLDI

-515 NVMNSD
+515 NVMNFD
-521 FSFEKYDNEKFI
+521 FNFEKYGSEKFI
-533 TLINRIFIPELDVPD
+533 TLINRIFVPELDIPD
-548 NESIRNNLAQIFL
+548 NESIRNNLAQIFS

-569 SLIQNGG
+569 SMIQNGG
-576 SAAGSILKRNL
+576 SAAGCILKRNL

-592 SISLEKVQIDLHGF
+592 SISLEKVQIDLQGF
-606 DDEISPY
+606 DDGIPPY
-613 KKLQLETQILEIN
+613 IKSQLKTQILEIN
-626 SFVELLDCNVFDLK
+626 SFVELVDCNVFDLK

-646 FTTKAALFEFFST
+646 LTTKAALYEFFST
-659 IADLKIC
+659 IADLEIC
-666 DNVLQLFNFPHDS
+666 DSILQLFE
-679 DFSDR
+679 FSR
-684 IQLGR
+684 VSNLPTGILLGE

-697 TNNIKI
+697 TNDIKI
-703 LKKIGRSSILNPI
+703 LKKIGRSSILKPI
-716 FPVNEKNFYPKL
+716 FSVNGKNHYPEL
-728 YKDYSINNK
+728 YKDYSINN
-737 TELTTLFMELWI
+737 TELATLFMELWI

-776 NNPYHLASAIAYHI
+776 NNPYHLASAIAYNI
-790 QPLLEV
+790 QPLLKV
-796 NREHSTLNLD
+796 NREYSSLNLN
-806 DFDQELLE
+806 DFNKELLE
-814 KAICF
+814 EAICF
-819 YLFGQEDFYIEE
+819 YLFGQENFQITKET
-831 KTDPLNLRFESIFSP
+831 KPLKARFASIFSP
-846 SITGEQPSEIS
+846 SIIHEQPSEIS
-857 NGCAEI
+857 DGCAEI

-872 HAPIVNLYTWLKNKS
+872 HVPPICLHSWLENKS

-896 NISKAFEPEQIAD
+896 NISKAFEPEQIA
-909 NQFNLKLSPI
+909 NIQFDLKLSPI
-919 YNNYIDRNALDLE
+919 YNNYIDRNVLDLE

-953 DTASS
+953 NTARSV
-958 ITTLVASLHSSNI
+958 TTLLASLQSSNM

-983 AANSDDNSW
+983 AANSDDSSW

-998 LHEMGILFSLSEPTK
+998 LHETGILFSLSEPTK
-1013 RNISNRMFDLFDLH
+1013 RNISNRMFDLFDSH

-1032 FAKLNDSLL
+1032 FAKLNDLLL

-1047 YLTEDQLYHVMLE
+1047 YLTEDQLHCVILE

-1075 ALYQSNNIGNIK
+1075 ALYQSNNIDNIK

-1105 NSDPKDLSHYNKLI
+1105 NSDPKDLSDYNKLI
-1119 YDLLFG
+1119 YDLLFS

>member
-1 MIDVKSLPKEDSDE
+1 MESLPKEE
-15 PNNYL
+15 PGESNNYL

-33 IHKVISE
+33 IHKIISE

-45 IFRKHPSSNH
+45 IFREHPSSNH

-68 TIISFLENQIYITQ
+68 TIISFLENQIHTNQ
-82 NTVCYFSYDLWSHSG
+82 NSVCYFSYDLWSHSG
-97 DFLRR
+97 DLLRR

-112 DNKLGINQKN
+112 DTKLDINQKN

-149 PFFSIVTLLC
+149 PFFSIITLLC
-159 LSYATFSCI
+159 FSYATFSCI

-180 YLRQFIPLTTLLLT
+180 YCRQFIPLITLLLT
-194 LIAVTHFYFICIKND
+194 LIATHFYYIYIKNN
-209 SIGSDFI
+209 SISSDFI

-227 TSKPD
+227 TNNPD

-257 ELSKTFLGNSFK
+257 ELSKTFLGNNFK

-275 NLDRLSEQNINDA
+275 NLDRLSKQNTNDA
-288 WNSIQIFANQMD
+288 WSSIQIFANQMD
-300 RHSNKRIESWLIL
+300 RYSDERIESWLIL

-323 DSDQDY
+323 DPDQDY
-329 IDGKLSKL
+329 IDGRLSKL
-337 FTIRYEIL
+337 FTIRYEIP

-428 ICNDKPKTFAE
+428 IFNGKYGKSKTFAE
-439 YIAIVINE
+439 YIAIAINE

-477 KQVEEAMLFT
+477 KQAEEAMLFT

-521 FSFEKYDNEKFI
+521 FSFEKYGNEKFI
-533 TLINRIFIPELDVPD
+533 TLINRIFIPKLDIPD
-548 NESIRNNLAQIFL
+548 NESIRNNLAQFFL
-561 NYLANYNW
+561 NYLAHYNW

-587 SSKSI
+587 SFKSI
-592 SISLEKVQIDLHGF
+592 SISLEKVQIDLGSF
-606 DDEISPY
+606 VDEIPPY

-646 FTTKAALFEFFST
+646 LTTKAALFEFFST
-659 IADLKIC
+659 IADLEIC
-666 DNVLQLFNFPHDS
+666 DNVLQLFNFPGDS
-679 DFSDR
+679 NLSAG
-684 IQLGR
+684 ILLGE

-697 TNNIKI
+697 SNDIRI
-703 LKKIGRSSILNPI
+703 LKKIGCSSILKPI
-716 FPVNEKNFYPKL
+716 NAVNGENSYQVLCDNYLMNSMDLTSL
-728 YKDYSINNK
+728 Y
-737 TELTTLFMELWI
+737 MELWT
-749 ICNLNKL
+749 ICNLNELKI
-756 DVNNYLSEN
+756 NNYLSKN
-765 LTVSFDYMLDD
+765 VTISFDHMLNDK
-776 NNPYHLASAIAYHI
+776 NPYHLSSAIAYHI

-831 KTDPLNLRFESIFSP
+831 KTDPLELRFESIFSP

-887 IQEIEFFSE
+887 IQEIEIFSE
-896 NISKAFEPEQIAD
+896 NISKAFEPEQIA
-909 NQFNLKLSPI
+909 NIQFDLKLSPI
-919 YNNYIDRNALDLE
+919 YNNYIDRNVLDLE
-932 WIKKGVELVDE
+932 WIKRGVELVDE
-943 KIWKIELFLS
+943 KTWKIEFFLS

-958 ITTLVASLHSSNI
+958 VTELMASIQSSNI
-971 DLSNLENAFNSL
+971 VLPKLENAFNSL
-983 AANSDDNSW
+983 AANSDDSSW

-1013 RNISNRMFDLFDLH
+1013 RNLYNRMFNLFKSH
-1027 KWKIS
+1027 EWKVV
-1032 FAKLNDSLL
+1032 FAQLADSLL
-1041 KLNWIN
+1041 ELNWIDC
-1047 YLTEDQLYHVMLE
+1047 LTEKQLFLVMLE
-1060 LIKSRTIRSSKWLYN
+1060 LIKSRSIRSSKWLNN
-1075 ALYQSNNIGNIK
+1075 ALYQSANIDNIK
-1087 IAVKK
+1087 IVTKK
-1092 YSKPLKENLKKVV
+1092 YSKPLKENLKKILK
-1105 NSDPKDLSHYNKLI
+1105 SDPKDLSQYNKSI
-1119 YDLLFG
+1119 YALLFS